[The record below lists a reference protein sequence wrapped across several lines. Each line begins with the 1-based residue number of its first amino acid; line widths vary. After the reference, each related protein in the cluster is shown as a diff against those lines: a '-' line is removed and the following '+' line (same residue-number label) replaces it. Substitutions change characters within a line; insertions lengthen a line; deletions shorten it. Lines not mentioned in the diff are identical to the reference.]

1 MKKRIYIFFALV
13 FSAGFLFAQTEDKAQ
28 LEKERQDIQKEI
40 KEIQGEYDKLKGKTK
55 QIVGQ
60 YNLIDR
66 KIKLQNKYISNISK
80 ELRMIDDDIYMSNV
94 EIYRLSKLL
103 DTLKAQYSRS
113 VVYAYKNKS
122 NYDFLNFIFSANSFN
137 DAVKRVTYLKTYRTY
152 REQQVNTIKET
163 QALIAKRK
171 VDQLGKKKQKDN
183 ALQNQT
189 EQAKALEGQK
199 KEKDVVLNQ
208 LKSQEKDLQKQ
219 LAAKKKKDRDLQNA
233 ITSIINREIAAAKA
247 AAKKKADEEAS
258 KNTKPVITD
267 PGVSKNTTTN
277 AKPNVVRES
286 VVFNSDADLKLNAD
300 FEKNRLRLPWPVDQG
315 TVCIHYGPYQIGDTK
330 LKGDNPGITICTAQ
344 PGNNVKSVFEGEV
357 ASVFNIGDSKSVMIR
372 HGKYFTVYSNL
383 SSVTVAKGSNVSTGQ
398 SIGKVGVDEETGE
411 GGKLEFLL
419 MVENKKLNPEQW
431 LHK

>member
-1 MKKRIYIFFALV
+1 MKKRIYLFLALI
-13 FSAGFLFAQTEDKAQ
+13 FSACFLFAQTEDKTQ

-103 DTLKAQYSRS
+103 DTLRAQYSRS

-122 NYDFLNFIFSANSFN
+122 NYDYLNFIFSASSFN
-137 DAVKRVTYLKTYRTY
+137 DAVKRITYLKTYRTY

-219 LAAKKKKDRDLQNA
+219 LAAKKKKDKDLQKA

-247 AAKKKADEEAS
+247 AAKKKADEDAI
-258 KNTKPVITD
+258 KNTKPVTTD
-267 PGVSKNTTTN
+267 PDVSKNTTTN

-286 VVFNSDADLKLNAD
+286 VVFNSAEDLKLNAD
-300 FEKNRLRLPWPVDQG
+300 FEKNRMRLPWPVDQG
-315 TVCIHYGPYQIGDTK
+315 TVCIHYGPYQIGETK
-330 LKGDNPGITICTAQ
+330 LRGDNPGITICTAQ

-383 SSVTVAKGSNVSTGQ
+383 SSVTVTKGANVGTGQ

>member
-1 MKKRIYIFFALV
+1 MKKRIYLFLALV
-13 FSAGFLFAQTEDKAQ
+13 FSACFIFGQTEDKAQ

-137 DAVKRVTYLKTYRTY
+137 DAIKRVTYLKTYRTY

-163 QALIAKRK
+163 QALISKRK
-171 VDQLGKKKQKDN
+171 SDQLNKKKQKDD

-233 ITSIINREIAAAKA
+233 ITSIINREIAAARA
-247 AAKKKADEEAS
+247 AAKKKADEEAT
-258 KNTKPVITD
+258 KNTKPVTTD

-286 VVFNSDADLKLNAD
+286 VVFNSEADLKLNAD
-300 FEKNRLRLPWPVDQG
+300 FEKNRMRLPWPVDQG

-344 PGNNVKSVFEGEV
+344 PGNNVKSVFDGEV

-383 SSVTVAKGSNVSTGQ
+383 SSVTVTKGANVSTGQ
-398 SIGKVGVDEETGE
+398 SIGKVAVDDETGE

>member
-1 MKKRIYIFFALV
+1 
-13 FSAGFLFAQTEDKAQ
+13 
-28 LEKERQDIQKEI
+28 
-40 KEIQGEYDKLKGKTK
+40 
-55 QIVGQ
+55 
-60 YNLIDR
+60 
-66 KIKLQNKYISNISK
+66 
-80 ELRMIDDDIYMSNV
+80 
-94 EIYRLSKLL
+94 
-103 DTLKAQYSRS
+103 
-113 VVYAYKNKS
+113 
-122 NYDFLNFIFSANSFN
+122 
-137 DAVKRVTYLKTYRTY
+137 KRVTYLKTYRTY

-171 VDQLGKKKQKDN
+171 NDQLNKKKQKDG

-233 ITSIINREIAAAKA
+233 ITSIINREIAAARA
-247 AAKKKADEEAS
+247 AAKKKADEETT
-258 KNTKPVITD
+258 KNTKPVTTD

-277 AKPNVVRES
+277 VKPNVVRES
-286 VVFNSDADLKLNAD
+286 VVFNSEADLKLNAD
-300 FEKNRLRLPWPVDQG
+300 FEKNRMRLPWPVDQG

-344 PGNNVKSVFEGEV
+344 PGNNVKSVFDGEV

-383 SSVTVAKGSNVSTGQ
+383 SSVTVTKGANVSTGQ
-398 SIGKVGVDEETGE
+398 SIGKVAVDDETGE

>member
-1 MKKRIYIFFALV
+1 MKKRIYLFLALV
-13 FSAGFLFAQTEDKAQ
+13 FSACFLFAQTEDKAQ

-40 KEIQGEYDKLKGKTK
+40 KQIQGEYDKLKGKTK

-103 DTLKAQYSRS
+103 DTLRAQYSRS
-113 VVYAYKNKS
+113 VVYAYKNRS

-137 DAVKRVTYLKTYRTY
+137 DAIKRVTYLKTYRTY

-171 VDQLGKKKQKDN
+171 TDQLSKKKQKDG

-219 LAAKKKKDRDLQNA
+219 LTAKKKKDKDLQKA

-247 AAKKKADEEAS
+247 AAKKKAEDEA
-258 KNTKPVITD
+258 
-267 PGVSKNTTTN
+267 
-277 AKPNVVRES
+277 
-286 VVFNSDADLKLNAD
+286 
-300 FEKNRLRLPWPVDQG
+300 
-315 TVCIHYGPYQIGDTK
+315 
-330 LKGDNPGITICTAQ
+330 
-344 PGNNVKSVFEGEV
+344 
-357 ASVFNIGDSKSVMIR
+357 
-372 HGKYFTVYSNL
+372 
-383 SSVTVAKGSNVSTGQ
+383 
-398 SIGKVGVDEETGE
+398 
-411 GGKLEFLL
+411 
-419 MVENKKLNPEQW
+419 
-431 LHK
+431 

>member
-1 MKKRIYIFFALV
+1 MKKRIYLFFALV
-13 FSAGFLFAQTEDKAQ
+13 SSAGFLFAQTEDKGQ

-122 NYDFLNFIFSANSFN
+122 NYDFLNFIFSASSFN

-171 VDQLGKKKQKDN
+171 NDQLNKKKQKDG

-247 AAKKKADEEAS
+247 AAKKKADEDAL
-258 KNTKPVITD
+258 KNTKPVTTD
-267 PGVSKNTTTN
+267 PNVSKNTTTN

-286 VVFNSDADLKLNAD
+286 VVFNSEADLKLNAD

>member
-1 MKKRIYIFFALV
+1 MKKRIYLFLALV
-13 FSAGFLFAQTEDKAQ
+13 FSTCFLFAQTEDKAQ

-40 KEIQGEYDKLKGKTK
+40 RQIQGEYDKLKGKTK

-103 DTLKAQYSRS
+103 DTLRSQYSRS

-122 NYDFLNFIFSANSFN
+122 NYDYLNFIFSASSFN
-137 DAVKRVTYLKTYRTY
+137 DAIKRITYLKTYRSF

-163 QALIAKRK
+163 QALIARRK
-171 VDQLGKKKQKDN
+171 VDQLSKKKQKDD

-189 EQAKALEGQK
+189 TQAKALEGQK

-219 LAAKKKKDRDLQNA
+219 LAAKKKKDKDLQKA
-233 ITSIINREIAAAKA
+233 ITSIINREIAAARA
-247 AAKKKADEEAS
+247 AAKKKADDEAAKS
-258 KNTKPVITD
+258 SKPVITD

-277 AKPNVVRES
+277 AKPNVVKES
-286 VVFNSDADLKLNAD
+286 VVFNSAEDLKLNAD
-300 FEKNRLRLPWPVDQG
+300 FEKNRMRLPWPVDQG
-315 TVCIHYGPYQIGDTK
+315 TVCIHYGPYQIGETK
-330 LKGDNPGITICTAQ
+330 LRGDNPGITICTAQ

-383 SSVTVAKGSNVSTGQ
+383 SSVTVTKGANVGTGQ

-431 LHK
+431 LHR

>member
-1 MKKRIYIFFALV
+1 MKKRIYLFLALM
-13 FSAGFLFAQTEDKAQ
+13 FSACFLFAQTEDKSQ

-40 KEIQGEYDKLKGKTK
+40 KQIQGEYDKLKGKTK

-103 DTLKAQYSRS
+103 DTLRSQYSRS

-122 NYDFLNFIFSANSFN
+122 NYDYLNFIFSASSFN
-137 DAVKRVTYLKTYRTY
+137 DAIKRITYLKTYRSF

-171 VDQLGKKKQKDN
+171 TDQLGKKKQKDN

-219 LAAKKKKDRDLQNA
+219 LAAKKKKDKDLQKA
-233 ITSIINREIAAAKA
+233 ITSIINREIAAARA
-247 AAKKKADEEAS
+247 AAKKKADDEAVKS
-258 KNTKPVITD
+258 AKPVITE

-286 VVFNSDADLKLNAD
+286 VVFNSAEDLKLNAD
-300 FEKNRLRLPWPVDQG
+300 FEKNRMRLPWPVDQG
-315 TVCIHYGPYQIGDTK
+315 TVCIHYGPYQIGETK
-330 LKGDNPGITICTAQ
+330 LRGDNPGITICTAQ

-383 SSVTVAKGSNVSTGQ
+383 SSVTVTKGANVGTGQ

>member
-1 MKKRIYIFFALV
+1 M
-13 FSAGFLFAQTEDKAQ
+13 FSACFLFAQTEDKSQ

-40 KEIQGEYDKLKGKTK
+40 KQIQGEYDKLKGKTK

-103 DTLKAQYSRS
+103 DTLRSQYSRS

-122 NYDFLNFIFSANSFN
+122 NYDYLNFIFSASSFN
-137 DAVKRVTYLKTYRTY
+137 DAIKRITYLKTYRSF

-171 VDQLGKKKQKDN
+171 TDQLGKKKQKDN

-219 LAAKKKKDRDLQNA
+219 LAAKKKKDKDLQKA
-233 ITSIINREIAAAKA
+233 ITSIINREIAAARA
-247 AAKKKADEEAS
+247 AAKKKADDEAAKS
-258 KNTKPVITD
+258 AKPVITE

-286 VVFNSDADLKLNAD
+286 VVFNSAEDLKLNAD
-300 FEKNRLRLPWPVDQG
+300 FEKNRMRLPWPVDQG
-315 TVCIHYGPYQIGDTK
+315 TVCIHYGPYQIGETK
-330 LKGDNPGITICTAQ
+330 LRGDNPGITICTAQ

-383 SSVTVAKGSNVSTGQ
+383 SSVTVTKGANVGTGQ

>member
-1 MKKRIYIFFALV
+1 MKKRIYLFLALV
-13 FSAGFLFAQTEDKAQ
+13 FSTCFLFAQTEDKAQ

-40 KEIQGEYDKLKGKTK
+40 RQIQGEYDKLKGKTK

-80 ELRMIDDDIYMSNV
+80 EIRMIDDDIYMSNV

-103 DTLKAQYSRS
+103 DTLRSQYSRS

-122 NYDFLNFIFSANSFN
+122 NYDYLNFIFSASSFN
-137 DAVKRVTYLKTYRTY
+137 DAIKRITYLKTYRSF

-163 QALIAKRK
+163 QALISRRK
-171 VDQLGKKKQKDN
+171 VDQLSKKKQKDD

-189 EQAKALEGQK
+189 TQAKALEGQK

-219 LAAKKKKDRDLQNA
+219 LAAKKKKDKDLQKA
-233 ITSIINREIAAAKA
+233 ITSIINREIAAARA
-247 AAKKKADEEAS
+247 AAKKKADDEAAKS
-258 KNTKPVITD
+258 SKPVITD

-286 VVFNSDADLKLNAD
+286 VVFNSAEDLKLNAD
-300 FEKNRLRLPWPVDQG
+300 FEKNRMRLPWPVDQG
-315 TVCIHYGPYQIGDTK
+315 TVCIHYGPYQIGETK
-330 LKGDNPGITICTAQ
+330 LRGDNPGITICTAQ

-383 SSVTVAKGSNVSTGQ
+383 SSVTVAKGANVGTGQ

>member
-1 MKKRIYIFFALV
+1 MKKRIYLFLALV
-13 FSAGFLFAQTEDKAQ
+13 FSACFLFAQTEDKAQ

-40 KEIQGEYDKLKGKTK
+40 RQIQGEYDKLKGKTK

-103 DTLKAQYSRS
+103 DTLRSQYSRS

-122 NYDFLNFIFSANSFN
+122 NYDYLNFIFSASSFN
-137 DAVKRVTYLKTYRTY
+137 DAIKRITYLKTYRSF

-171 VDQLGKKKQKDN
+171 TDQLSKKRQKDD

-189 EQAKALEGQK
+189 TQAKALEGQK

-219 LAAKKKKDRDLQNA
+219 LAAKKKKDKDLQKA
-233 ITSIINREIAAAKA
+233 ITSIINREIAAKIAE
-247 AAKKKADEEAS
+247 KKKADEEKI
-258 KNTKPVITD
+258 KNTKPVTTD

-277 AKPNVVRES
+277 AKPNVVKES
-286 VVFNSDADLKLNAD
+286 VVFNSAEDLKLNAD

-315 TVCIHYGPYQIGDTK
+315 TVCIHYGPYQIGETK
-330 LKGDNPGITICTAQ
+330 LRGDNPGITICTAQ

-383 SSVTVAKGSNVSTGQ
+383 SSVTVTKGANVGTGQ

>member
-1 MKKRIYIFFALV
+1 MKKSIYLFFTFV
-13 FSAGFLFAQTEDKAQ
+13 FSSCFLFAQTEDKAQ
-28 LEKERQDIQKEI
+28 LEKERQEIQKEI

-66 KIKLQNKYISNISK
+66 KIKLQNKYIGNISK
-80 ELRMIDDDIYMSNV
+80 ELRMIDDDIYLSNV

-103 DTLKAQYSRS
+103 DTLRAQYSRS
-113 VVYAYKNKS
+113 VVYAYKNRS
-122 NYDFLNFIFSANSFN
+122 NYDFLNFIFSASSFN
-137 DAVKRVTYLKTYRTY
+137 DAVKRITYLKSYRAF

-171 VDQLGKKKQKDN
+171 QDQLSKKKQKDD

-189 EQAKALEGQK
+189 VQAKALEGQK
-199 KEKDVVLNQ
+199 KEKDVVINQ

-219 LAAKKKKDRDLQNA
+219 LAAKKKKDKDLQNA
-233 ITSIINREIAAAKA
+233 ITSIINREIAAARKKA
-247 AAKKKADEEAS
+247 ADETA

-267 PGVSKNTTTN
+267 PGVNKNTTTN
-277 AKPNVVRES
+277 TKPNIVRES
-286 VVFNSDADLKLNAD
+286 VVFNTEADLKLNAD
-300 FEKNRLRLPWPVDQG
+300 FEKNKLRLPWPVDQG
-315 TVCIHYGPYQIGDTK
+315 TVCIHYGSYQIEKTN
-330 LKGDNPGITICTAQ
+330 LKGDNPGITICTPQ
-344 PGNNVKSVFEGEV
+344 PGNNVKSVFDGEV
-357 ASVFNIGDSKSVMIR
+357 VSVFNIGDSKSVMIR

-383 SSVTVAKGSNVSTGQ
+383 SSVSVSKGASVNTGQ
-398 SIGKVGVDEETGE
+398 SIGKVGVDDETGE

-431 LHK
+431 LHR

>member
-1 MKKRIYIFFALV
+1 MKKRFYLLLTFV
-13 FSAGFLFAQTEDKAQ
+13 FSSCFLFAQTEDKAQ
-28 LEKERQDIQKEI
+28 LEKERQEIQKEI

-103 DTLKAQYSRS
+103 DTLRAQYSRS
-113 VVYAYKNKS
+113 VVYAYKNRS

-137 DAVKRVTYLKTYRTY
+137 DAVKRITYLKTYRSY

-163 QALIAKRK
+163 QALIARRK
-171 VDQLGKKKQKDN
+171 NDQLNKKKQKDN

-199 KEKDVVLNQ
+199 KEKDVVLTQ

-247 AAKKKADEEAS
+247 AKKKADEEAG
-258 KNTKPVITD
+258 KNTKAIAPD
-267 PGVSKNTTTN
+267 SKTTN
-277 AKPNVVRES
+277 NGTVNTKPNVVRES
-286 VVFNSDADLKLNAD
+286 VVFNSEADLKLNAD
-300 FEKNRLRLPWPVDQG
+300 FEKNRMKLPWPVDQG
-315 TVCIHYGPYQIGDTK
+315 IVCIHYGPYQIGETK
-330 LKGDNPGITICTAQ
+330 LRGDNPGITICTAQ
-344 PGNNVKSVFEGEV
+344 PGNNVKSVFDGEV
-357 ASVFNIGDSKSVMIR
+357 VSVFNIGDSKSVMIR

-383 SSVTVAKGSNVSTGQ
+383 SSVNVAKGANVNTGQ
-398 SIGKVGVDEETGE
+398 SIGKVGVDDETGE